1 MTSTC
6 LDDTLPL
13 TLEDS
18 DEEILESSDGER
30 TNYESDISFSD
41 KSKSGSSVKILYEVI
56 TLKDSG
62 SRTLEAINMK
72 VLELCRDILLD
83 ILDENIKDL

>member
-6 LDDTLPL
+6 LGDTLPL

-72 VLELCRDILLD
+72 VLKLCRDILLD

>member
-6 LDDTLPL
+6 LGDTLPL

-41 KSKSGSSVKILYEVI
+41 KSKSGSSVKIL
-56 TLKDSG
+56 
-62 SRTLEAINMK
+62 
-72 VLELCRDILLD
+72 
-83 ILDENIKDL
+83 